1 MILLHLPGP
10 DSVGGHEDVIM
21 YGPPYTTTS
30 MSVLVVGLK
39 TDQNLASV
47 WTSSMTTTSRNVREV
62 NFHKFIY
69 NFKPNGKSYTNG
81 KL

>member
-10 DSVGGHEDVIM
+10 DSVGGYEGVIV
-21 YGPPYTTTS
+21 YSPPYTTTS

-47 WTSSMTTTSRNVREV
+47 WTSSLMPPQGMSE
-62 NFHKFIY
+62 KLI
-69 NFKPNGKSYTNG
+69 STNSFTI
-81 KL
+81 LT